1 MDDYKTAIEL
11 IDEAMMLSFTMP
23 TARDEG
29 KNETIKTQ
37 MKDLKKMIH
46 SFQMQRSEIL
56 LRVGTI
62 YKKLENLA
70 EAESSHQSRKN
81 SDTATTE
88 ELHRRPRTYAELE
101 HALKKIGRLDY
112 DKRCKQ
118 QMEILL
124 CCNGVKLYYI
134 ENNGEVVSSLENFI
148 LRIVRLGCDFELN
161 LDETIFLQLI
171 CQTSENSS
179 EIGKE
184 AVEVDEAIS
193 LEHHLPSS
201 EEQTIDQSF
210 IYPLI
215 PGVTPCLRTKFGAL
229 ILPDLHSNDG
239 SAIGLFIPP
248 EFDELFL
255 DFLIT
260 ILKGNVLEDGTI
272 EFGDFTTLGDDATRF
287 RRSTGDKVSENIV
300 TSAQWISLGLK
311 RTAEKTGEFI
321 DYSTPFILRKIHKG
335 SENPAPVSQGVQ
347 NSVAAV
353 KSVSGYAAQGTSFL
367 ASKVGDAMSSF
378 GSFLAPHVH
387 NQGSRLLTYT
397 TGMEEGKARDT
408 MTETLKI
415 ASGAADGISTIY
427 GGLESSAGILG
438 KSIASSTVK
447 VVEHKY
453 GEPSAELATQTFD
466 TVGNLYNL
474 KRNFNIITPK
484 GLVKSTAKGAGF
496 GVLRSDQFRPKVYL
510 NKNYFTGNVSLYPDL
525 EKFAKEF
532 EKKQQE

>member
-1 MDDYKTAIEL
+1 
-11 IDEAMMLSFTMP
+11 MLSFTMP
-23 TARDEG
+23 TSKDSEI
-29 KNETIKTQ
+29 NESISRQ

-46 SFQMQRSEIL
+46 NFQMQRSEIL

-62 YKKLENLA
+62 YKKLENLNSTSRD
-70 EAESSHQSRKN
+70 ESPQSSRKHH
-81 SDTATTE
+81 DTATAD
-88 ELHRRPRTYAELE
+88 LHRRPRTYAELE
-101 HALKKIGRLDY
+101 KAVKEISRFQNDN
-112 DKRCKQ
+112 RSNE

-134 ENNGEVVSSLENFI
+134 ENNGEVVSSIENFI
-148 LRIVRLGCDFELN
+148 LRIVRLGGDFELN

-171 CQTSENSS
+171 NNQTSETSS
-179 EIGKE
+179 EVGKE
-184 AVEVDEAIS
+184 ALEGEVAT
-193 LEHHLPSS
+193 SS
-201 EEQTIDQSF
+201 ERRDASEENATDQSF

-215 PGVTPCLRTKFGAL
+215 PGVTPCLRTKFGAF
-229 ILPDLHSNDG
+229 ILPDLLSNDG

-255 DFLIT
+255 DFLIA
-260 ILKGNVLEDGTI
+260 ILNGKIMDDGTV
-272 EFGDFTTLGDDATRF
+272 EFGDFSTLGDDAMRF

-321 DYSTPFILRKIHKG
+321 DYSTPYILRKIQKG
-335 SENPAPVSQGVQ
+335 SENPAPVSQSVQ
-347 NSVAAV
+347 TSVAAV
-353 KSVSGYAAQGTSFL
+353 KSVSSYAAQGTSFL
-367 ASKVGDAMSSF
+367 ASKMGDAMSSF
-378 GSFLAPHVH
+378 GSYLAPHVH

-397 TGMEEGKARDT
+397 TGMENEKARDT

-447 VVEHKY
+447 VVEYKY

-484 GLVKSTAKGAGF
+484 GLVKSTAKGAGM

-510 NKNYFTGNVSLYPDL
+510 NRNYFTGDVALYPNL

-532 EKKQQE
+532 EKRQDLN